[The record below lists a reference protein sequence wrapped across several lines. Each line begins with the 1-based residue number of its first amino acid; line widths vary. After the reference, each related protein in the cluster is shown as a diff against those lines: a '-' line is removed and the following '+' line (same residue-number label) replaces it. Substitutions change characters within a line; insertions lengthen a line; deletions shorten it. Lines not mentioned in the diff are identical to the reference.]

1 MTDNQAPVAAPE
13 TAPATRATALAHYVR
28 AEGLRIPPRL
38 LSTLTSR
45 LLEGNTGAL
54 RALAER
60 QRELSRQ
67 NGEIRD
73 RLLARPCLRNL

>member
-1 MTDNQAPVAAPE
+1 MSPMIFEQIVQYGFAGLAA
-13 TAPATRATALAHYVR
+13 
-28 AEGLRIPPRL
+28 AELVVLVWLTQRL
-38 LSTLTSR
+38 LRVLEQTSR